1 LLFASFAECERLKSV
16 VWFVAAMSAMGFYY
30 SSTKTNSLDLA
41 PNYAGIVTGIING
54 FAVFM
59 GMLSPIMVG
68 SFVTR
73 VTRSTPQQF
82 PPTIDLSLAE
92 YHGRMAEYILADVF
106 RLSRHNSD
114 VFGFW
119 QRRKTALEQIEKD
132 PNSDLVDVYKNIR
145 QLRAFVV
152 CVNQISSRSLVSKWH
167 SSAILDRGRVV
178 FVGCQT

>member
-1 LLFASFAECERLKSV
+1 
-16 VWFVAAMSAMGFYY
+16 
-30 SSTKTNSLDLA
+30 
-41 PNYAGIVTGIING
+41 
-54 FAVFM
+54 
-59 GMLSPIMVG
+59 
-68 SFVTR
+68 
-73 VTRSTPQQF
+73 
-82 PPTIDLSLAE
+82 
-92 YHGRMAEYILADVF
+92 MAEWQNIFWLTFFVF
-106 RLSRHNSD
+106 L
-114 VFGFW
+114 VTTLMFFGFW